1 VFTAATTTTSSLVP
15 TVSESGCSEHW
26 FAVYTCANHEKRVAA
41 HFEARAVNHFLPL
54 YSSLRRW
61 KDRRVRLELP
71 LFPGYIFV
79 QLAKDVHLRVL
90 EVPGVVRLV
99 GFNGQPHPLPQSEI
113 DSLKRGILNE
123 LRIVPHAYLKIGS
136 RVRIVRGPLEGAEG
150 ILVRRKNVHR
160 VVLSLDL
167 IARSVAVEI
176 DRTHVE
182 KIGSRTGEQ

>member
-90 EVPGVVRLV
+90 EVPERIADCSTRLSKDWISCADCQ
-99 GFNGQPHPLPQSEI
+99 GASRRSRGNSGPQEECSP
-113 DSLKRGILNE
+113 RC
-123 LRIVPHAYLKIGS
+123 A
-136 RVRIVRGPLEGAEG
+136 
-150 ILVRRKNVHR
+150 
-160 VVLSLDL
+160 
-167 IARSVAVEI
+167 IARPHSAI
-176 DRTHVE
+176 CRSGD
-182 KIGSRTGEQ
+182 